1 MAKLKDIRKIT
12 WNMAAKFPFI
22 LHLWVAVDHKAYEM
36 ALLLNQI
43 SRTEESVRFKKQ
55 MRQDLNIEYM
65 NRNK

>member
-1 MAKLKDIRKIT
+1 
-12 WNMAAKFPFI
+12 MAAKFPFI